1 MVNQVSSVLPPSTA
15 EELILLITDEFFSL
29 SKDITDE
36 ASSAAEICLRLI
48 PVNQSTGN
56 LQQKLDFLHGMR
68 FLAKYGVQHPPN
80 AVTHEV
86 ALDLILTAV
95 RQSHEVYLMA
105 DELQD
110 VAIKF
115 GLHHEKPQGA
125 ILLEAGT
132 KALDVGDVTIASTL
146 AFY

>member
-1 MVNQVSSVLPPSTA
+1 MP
-15 EELILLITDEFFSL
+15 
-29 SKDITDE
+29 
-36 ASSAAEICLRLI
+36 
-48 PVNQSTGN
+48 N

-68 FLAKYGVQHPPN
+68 FLAKYGVLHPPN

-86 ALDLILTAV
+86 ALDLILAAV
-95 RQSHEVYLMA
+95 KQSHEVYLMA

-115 GLHHEKPQGA
+115 GLHDEKPQGA

-146 AFY
+146 ASRLMRRDYAPAWRLCMQVARRMNNEYSSGVEKERLLAFALIYADRDCLASLL